1 MRTSPPR
8 RTCGKPP
15 VARRSGHPRKPVD
28 SAAMAGAGDAGGGV
42 LGLFWAAFRRCRNG
56 MILVD
61 DDRRCVEVNNAF
73 AQLMGYKRSELI
85 GRRYHEF
92 AVKPALPDEEWH
104 ELIRGRD
111 FYVTRS
117 LRRAD
122 GSHVSVE
129 LAGHRETV
137 TGRGLALIV
146 VLRRVGRSRGV
157 NGHDGAVDAALTG
170 RELEI
175 VEMIALGLT
184 GTEIATELHL
194 SHATVRTHVRN
205 AMNKLGVHSRAQLVA
220 RALGDGI
227 VPAPPKA

>member
-1 MRTSPPR
+1 MAGGAT
-8 RTCGKPP
+8 
-15 VARRSGHPRKPVD
+15 D
-28 SAAMAGAGDAGGGV
+28 SAGV

-61 DDRRCVEVNNAF
+61 DERRCVDVNPAF
-73 AQLMGYKRSELI
+73 VQLLGYKRSELI

-92 AVKPALPDEEWH
+92 AVKAPLSDEAWR
-104 ELIRGRD
+104 ELVRSED
-111 FYVTRS
+111 FYVTRE

-122 GSHVSVE
+122 GQHVSVE

-137 TGRGLALIV
+137 TGLDLILIV
-146 VLRRVGRSRGV
+146 VLRRVRGSRGV
-157 NGHDGAVDAALTG
+157 GDAGASSDSALTG

-184 GTEIATELHL
+184 GPEIATELHL

-205 AMNKLGVHSRAQLVA
+205 AMNKLGTHSRAHLVA
-220 RALGDGI
+220 KALGDGI
-227 VPAPPKA
+227 VPLRRNG

>member
-1 MRTSPPR
+1 
-8 RTCGKPP
+8 
-15 VARRSGHPRKPVD
+15 
-28 SAAMAGAGDAGGGV
+28 
-42 LGLFWAAFRRCRNG
+42 

-61 DDRRCVEVNNAF
+61 DDRRCVAVNDAF
-73 AQLMGYKRSELI
+73 VQLLGYKRSELI

-92 AVKPALPDEEWH
+92 AVKPPLSDEAWV
-104 ELIRGRD
+104 ELSQSSD
-111 FYVTRS
+111 FYVTRE

-122 GSHVSVE
+122 GQGVSVE

-137 TGRGLALIV
+137 TGRGLILIV
-146 VLRRVGRSRGV
+146 VLRRLRGSRSV
-157 NGHDGAVDAALTG
+157 NGDNGAADGTLTG

-184 GTEIATELHL
+184 GPEIATELYL

-220 RALGDGI
+220 KALGDGI
-227 VPAPPKA
+227 VPPPRTS